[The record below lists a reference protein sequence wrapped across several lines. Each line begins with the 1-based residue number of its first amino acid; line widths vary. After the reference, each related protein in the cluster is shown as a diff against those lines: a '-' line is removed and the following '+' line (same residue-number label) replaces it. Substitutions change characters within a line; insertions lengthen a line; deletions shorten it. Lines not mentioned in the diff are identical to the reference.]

1 MLGYGFGSSQVTT
14 DQKPKQSTFSRGVTM
29 RLPFFKIPNFIVLII
44 LSAVGGLGAVEKCA
58 AEDARPII
66 KYLSIARE
74 DGHSFKLSR
83 RGTPTVRVTFLA
95 PETFRIRVLSEEMDD
110 AKLPEY
116 MVVKPESSYPAV
128 AVRVNAGRDGVTF
141 RTATVAVRIVIAEG
155 VISADVR
162 TPTKILIENWKI
174 YACCRTARL
183 DLRADEHIYGFGD
196 KRPDLDRRG
205 QRVQMINRDAFA
217 SETNQSYK
225 SIPFYMSTAG
235 YGLFFHN
242 FYPATTFD
250 LGVFTKKAIEI
261 QAVGGEMDFYVFVG
275 DLKQILSQYTELTGR
290 PAMLPRWAFGYHQ
303 GKASYQGREA
313 FEVAAEMRR
322 RKLPLD
328 VIYYDDWI
336 GEATRKDFIDSL
348 WSRYHVRLTLGFGM
362 PFFGRFGK
370 TDDSALLTKLAS
382 HGFLMVDRN
391 NQAVIGP
398 DQYVD
403 AGDDK
408 SSVGYLDYFSSKAVD
423 YVFTEKWERALTN
436 GVILGMVDFGEMDKV
451 PYLPQKYWPS
461 LGMSVAKTR
470 NLFGLIYPLAVVNG
484 AIQRTGGRS
493 TGMVRPGFAG
503 TQRIGWA
510 TTGDSRP
517 TYRNFRAH
525 MRGMLSLTLS
535 GFSNVG
541 QDIGGWD
548 SKAPDALYARWFA
561 AGAFFPF
568 MWSHGQDDHEPYS
581 HGKAV
586 ENAAREFL
594 NLRYR
599 LVPYLYSLHELAHRT
614 GVPVLRTFALQ
625 ESEDTSAY
633 RIDDQFFVGDELMV
647 APIFNDEGDR
657 KVYLPKGVWY
667 DFFGEQ
673 QPVSGGREVALKAV
687 SLNRI
692 PVYVRAGAIIPLGP
706 AMQYTAE
713 KPADPLT
720 IHVYGFAAEDL
731 WSEART
737 SGFSLYEDDG
747 ISTAYEQGQFERT
760 ALRFRQTRDSV
771 TFEVQSVSGDGN
783 YRSVAQR
790 GYQLHFHGFRG
801 PVARILLN
809 RREIARVS
817 SREAANWTTNES
829 TGDIVITIPPSAD
842 RLFEVE
848 FTAEARGR

>member
-1 MLGYGFGSSQVTT
+1 
-14 DQKPKQSTFSRGVTM
+14 M
-29 RLPFFKIPNFIVLII
+29 RLSFFKTLNFVGLIVL
-44 LSAVGGLGAVEKCA
+44 LAVGGFWTVETCSGETAK
-58 AEDARPII
+58 PSG
-66 KYLSIARE
+66 KHLSIIRE
-74 DGHSFKLSR
+74 DGRSFKLSR
-83 RGTPTVRVTFLA
+83 PGAPTVRVTFLTA
-95 PETFRIRVLSEEMDD
+95 ETFRIRVLSNDDED

-116 MVVKPESSYPAV
+116 MVVKSESSYPAV
-128 AVRVNAGRDGVTF
+128 DVRLVTRQDGVTF
-141 RTATVAVRIVIAEG
+141 RTAGTALRLVVHDES
-155 VISADVR
+155 ISVDVR
-162 TPTKILIENWKI
+162 TPTRVLIENWNI

-183 DLRADEHIYGFGD
+183 DLRPDEHIYGFGD

-205 QRVQMINRDAFA
+205 QRVQMLNRDAFA

-242 FYPATTFD
+242 FYPATTYD
-250 LGVFTKKAIEI
+250 LGVFAKRAIEI

-303 GKASYQGREA
+303 GKASYKGREA

-322 RKLPLD
+322 RKLPFD

-336 GEATRKDFIDSL
+336 EEATRKDFIDAL
-348 WSRYHVRLTLGFGM
+348 WSRHHARLTLGFGM

-370 TDDSALLTKLAS
+370 TDDSALLMKLAS

-391 NQAVIGP
+391 NQPVIGP

-403 AGDDK
+403 AGDDS
-408 SSVGYLDYFSSKAVD
+408 SSVSYLDYFSPKAVD
-423 YVFTEKWERALTN
+423 YVFSEKWEHALAN
-436 GVILGMVDFGEMDKV
+436 GTILGMVDFGEMDKV
-451 PYLPQKYWPS
+451 PFLPQKYWPS
-461 LGMSVAKTR
+461 LGMSAGKTR
-470 NLFGLIYPLAVVNG
+470 NLFGLVYPLAVVNG
-484 AIQRTGGRS
+484 VMQRTGGRS

-517 TYRNFRAH
+517 TYRNYRAH

-568 MWSHGQDDHEPYS
+568 MWSHGQHDHEPYS

-594 NLRYR
+594 NLRYQ
-599 LVPYLYSLHELAHRT
+599 LVPYLYSLHEYAHRT
-614 GVPVLRTFALQ
+614 GIPVLRAFPLQ
-625 ESEDTSAY
+625 ESADPTAF
-633 RIDDQFFVGDELMV
+633 RIDDQFFVGDDLLV

-657 KVYLPKGVWY
+657 KVYLPKGLWY

-673 QPVSGGREVALKAV
+673 APVSGAREITLKSV
-687 SLNRI
+687 PLNRI
-692 PVYVRAGAIIPLGP
+692 PVYVRAGAVIPLGP

-713 KPADPLT
+713 KPVDPLSV
-720 IHVYGFAAEDL
+720 HVYSFAAEDL
-731 WSEART
+731 GSEART
-737 SGFSLYEDDG
+737 GTFSLYEDDG
-747 ISTAYEQGQFERT
+747 ISKAYEQGQFERA
-760 ALRFRQTRDSV
+760 ALLFRQTRESV
-771 TFEVQSVSGDGN
+771 RFEVQSVGGDGN
-783 YRSVAQR
+783 YRSIAQR

-801 PVARILLN
+801 PVTRVLLN
-809 RREIARVS
+809 RSEIARAP
-817 SREAANWTTNES
+817 SRQTATWTMDDS
-829 TGDIVITIPPSAD
+829 TGEIVISIPPSAD
-842 RLFEVE
+842 RTVNVE